1 MKSDQTRLTNEELAK
16 WVISELQKYDRR
28 DKEERTQV
36 VQGKSSA
43 DARDQEVPRLR
54 AVIAGQQAL
63 LRDLPNLALTGEFS
77 AVPATEG
84 GWTVR
89 YAVRDANGF
98 GRAPSG
104 VVECFVAANG
114 TVDVLRGPRRDD
126 LSIQSRNNNPAPIK
140 LKRTRQEK

>member
-1 MKSDQTRLTNEELAK
+1 VKSDQTRLTNEELAE
-16 WVISELQKYDRR
+16 WVIRELQRYDRR
-28 DKEERTQV
+28 DKGERTHV
-36 VQGKSSA
+36 VQGNPNAVA
-43 DARDQEVPRLR
+43 DDQEIPRLR

-63 LRDLPNLALTGEFS
+63 LRNLPNFALTGEFS

-104 VVECFVAANG
+104 VVECFIAANG
-114 TVDVLRGPRRDD
+114 TVDVLKEPRRDD
-126 LSIQSRNNNPAPIK
+126 TLIQSRNNYPAPIK
-140 LKRTRQEK
+140 LKPH